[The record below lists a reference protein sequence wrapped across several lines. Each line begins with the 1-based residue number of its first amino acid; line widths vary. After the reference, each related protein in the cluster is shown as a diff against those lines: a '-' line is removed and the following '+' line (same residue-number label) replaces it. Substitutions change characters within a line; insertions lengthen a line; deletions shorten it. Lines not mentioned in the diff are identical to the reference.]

1 VPPVRPGPRHRG
13 RLAQRFQTI
22 RRKLDTSIAVAALAV
37 LALAAGCG
45 GGDEETATTSA
56 GTTGEKTIRV
66 GLVTDIGQLN
76 DRGFNALAFKGL
88 QQAERELGVEGR
100 VIESK
105 SASDYVPNLTSFARQ
120 GYDLLI
126 GVGFAQGDAVD
137 AVATRFPDTRF
148 VIIDVDHAFLKH
160 KPGNVVGLLFREQE
174 VGYLAGY
181 LAALQAKRE
190 PGPDVISSVG
200 GMKEPPVDR
209 FIAGYQAG
217 ARRAVPGIR
226 LLNGY
231 SQDWDDLAKCKE
243 LALNQIAA
251 GSTIVFQVA
260 GGCGLGALDAAKER
274 DAWGIGVDADQ
285 SFLGPHILTS
295 AMKRVDQAVF
305 LTIRSVVDGTWQGGR
320 NAVFGLEEDGV
331 GLGKVSPR
339 VPRRDVEL
347 VTGIGRQI
355 VDGTIQGIPTTVR

>member
-1 VPPVRPGPRHRG
+1 M
-13 RLAQRFQTI
+13 L
-22 RRKLDTSIAVAALAV
+22 L
-37 LALAAGCG
+37 LAAGCG
-45 GGDEETATTSA
+45 GDDEAATTAGETAA
-56 GTTGEKTIRV
+56 EKPLRV
-66 GLVTDIGQLN
+66 GLVTDVGQLN

-88 QQAERELGVEGR
+88 QRAERELGVEGR

-105 SASDYVPNLTSFARQ
+105 SASEYIPNLTSFARQ

-148 VIIDVDHAFLKH
+148 VIIDVDQSFLKH
-160 KPGNVVGLLFREQE
+160 KPKNVVGLLFREQE
-174 VGYLAGY
+174 VGYLVGY
-181 LAALQAKRE
+181 LAGLQAQRE
-190 PGPDVISSVG
+190 EGADVISSVG

-217 ARRAVPGIR
+217 AREADPKAKV
-226 LLNGY
+226 LNGY

-243 LALNQIAA
+243 LALNQIAR

-260 GGCGLGALDAAKER
+260 GGCGLGALDAAKDENV
-274 DAWGIGVDADQ
+274 WGIGVDADQ

-305 LTIRSVVDGTWQGGR
+305 LTIRSVSDGSWQGGR
-320 NAVFGLEEDGV
+320 NAVFGLKEDGV
-331 GLGKVSPR
+331 GLGKVSPK
-339 VPRRDVEL
+339 VPQADLDKVEQ
-347 VTGIGRQI
+347 IKQQI
-355 VDGTIQGIPTTVR
+355 VDGTLGSIPTTVG